1 MRRADFRLTALFFSK
16 AVIIFLRDRYS
27 LRLFL
32 RIPASILS
40 HYMISI
46 LHLSRR
52 RHKNKRRSVFSGYK
66 GYREGNLHSSFRFLC
81 RIGQKTGNSTQS
93 FLKADT
99 QQPMAF
105 ILKTAAHSAGSKT
118 PLEAAA
124 LPITFNHFSNLL
136 RKNTDF
142 GY

>member
-46 LHLSRR
+46 LHLSRQ
-52 RHKNKRRSVFSGYK
+52 RHKKKRRSVFSKYK
-66 GYREGNLHSSFRFLC
+66 EYREGKGFSVFRFF
-81 RIGQKTGNSTQS
+81 RQIRQKEGNNI
-93 FLKADT
+93 D
-99 QQPMAF
+99 
-105 ILKTAAHSAGSKT
+105 
-118 PLEAAA
+118 
-124 LPITFNHFSNLL
+124 
-136 RKNTDF
+136 
-142 GY
+142 